1 MMANTIPAVPRIA
14 ARTPPA
20 IMPLLA
26 PPTAELEELG
36 RAEEVALAA
45 G

>member
-1 MMANTIPAVPRIA
+1 MTANTIPAVPRIA

-20 IMPLLA
+20 MMPVLA
-26 PPTAELEELG
+26 PPTAELVELG
-36 RAEEVALAA
+36 LAEEVTLA